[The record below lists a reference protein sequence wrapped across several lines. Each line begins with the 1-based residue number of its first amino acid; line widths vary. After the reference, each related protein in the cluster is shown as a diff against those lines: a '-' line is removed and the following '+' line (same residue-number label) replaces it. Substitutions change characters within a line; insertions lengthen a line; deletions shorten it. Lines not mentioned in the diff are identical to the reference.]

1 MQYLNI
7 NMQTIYEKKY
17 GLLIYPQKYG
27 LLIYPPVKSTTL
39 VLTSMEDSGLP
50 QNIWN
55 IHVANIRKI

>member
-27 LLIYPPVKSTTL
+27 LLIYPL
-39 VLTSMEDSGLP
+39 
-50 QNIWN
+50 
-55 IHVANIRKI
+55 